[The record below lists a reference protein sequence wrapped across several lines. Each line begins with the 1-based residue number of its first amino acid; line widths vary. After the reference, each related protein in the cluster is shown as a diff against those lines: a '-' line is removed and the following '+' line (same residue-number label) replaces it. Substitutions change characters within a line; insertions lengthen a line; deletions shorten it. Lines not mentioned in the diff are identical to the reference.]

1 LNTDN
6 RVVYFRFGNFC
17 DASGLTMQ
25 PALTPVERGILFIL
39 MAQSQP
45 VRQAGFKTAHG
56 LTVRRTHRQ
65 KLQEQGLIEVSE
77 APLAF
82 ALTKRGWAWLSAE
95 TAAQKP
101 EGVLGLGPL
110 YAALSAIGQLAGR
123 LGLPL
128 DEALAPNGPPHDPPP
143 TATGVRQPEW
153 IEVDESLA
161 RALQDI
167 SVFSAALSRLRE
179 SAKGALEQEIKR
191 AELSANLVFQNV
203 RVAAKKRALDL
214 DGAVGSEAPFDPV
227 SFYSN
232 EDIELGAPVRIRKS
246 PVTRGQ
252 GKKKVIIQPGV
263 AEAIHS

>member
-1 LNTDN
+1 
-6 RVVYFRFGNFC
+6 VVYFRFSNFY

-39 MAQSQP
+39 MAHGQP
-45 VRQAGFKTAHG
+45 VTQTGFKSVHG
-56 LTVRRTHRQ
+56 LAVKRSHRQ
-65 KLQEQGLIEVSE
+65 RLEEQGLIEVSK
-77 APLAF
+77 APF
-82 ALTKRGWAWLSAE
+82 TFVLTKGGWAWLSAE

-101 EGVLGLGPL
+101 KGLLGLGSL
-110 YAALSAIGQLAGR
+110 NAALGAIGQLANR

-128 DEALAPNGPPHDPPP
+128 EDALAPNGPPPDPAP
-143 TATGVRQPEW
+143 TAIRQPEW
-153 IEVDESLA
+153 VEVDESLA

-179 SAKGALEQEIKR
+179 SAKGAFEQEIKR

-203 RVAAKKRALDL
+203 RVAAKKRGLDL
-214 DGAVGSEAPFDPV
+214 DGTVGSEAAFDPV

>member
-1 LNTDN
+1 
-6 RVVYFRFGNFC
+6 
-17 DASGLTMQ
+17 MQ

-39 MAQSQP
+39 MAQGQP
-45 VRQAGFKTAHG
+45 VRQAGFKSAHG
-56 LTVRRTHRQ
+56 LTVKRTHRQ
-65 KLQEQGLIEVSE
+65 KLEEQGLIEVSE

-95 TAAQKP
+95 TGAQKP
-101 EGVLGLGPL
+101 KGVLGLGPL
-110 YAALSAIGQLAGR
+110 YAALGVIGQLTGR
-123 LGLPL
+123 FGLPL
-128 DEALAPNGPPHDPPP
+128 EEALAANGPMPGLAPP
-143 TATGVRQPEW
+143 AIRQPEW

-167 SVFSAALSRLRE
+167 AVFSAALSRLRE
-179 SAKGALEQEIKR
+179 SAKGALEQEIRR

-203 RVAAKKRALDL
+203 RVAARKRGLDL
-214 DGAVGSEAPFDPV
+214 DGTVGSEASFDPV

>member
-1 LNTDN
+1 
-6 RVVYFRFGNFC
+6 VVYFCFSNFC

-39 MAQSQP
+39 MAQGQP
-45 VRQAGFKTAHG
+45 VKQAGFKSVHG
-56 LTVRRTHRQ
+56 LTVKRSHRH
-65 KLQEQGLIEVSE
+65 KLEERGLIEVSE

-101 EGVLGLGPL
+101 KGVLGLGPL
-110 YAALSAIGQLAGR
+110 YAALSVIGQLAGR

-128 DEALAPNGPPHDPPP
+128 EDALASNGPPPGEPP
-143 TATGVRQPEW
+143 TPIRQPEL

-179 SAKGALEQEIKR
+179 SAKGTLEQEIKR
-191 AELSANLVFQNV
+191 AELSANLVFQNLS
-203 RVAAKKRALDL
+203 VAAKKRALDL
-214 DGAVGSEAPFDPV
+214 DGTVGSEASFDPV
-227 SFYSN
+227 FFYSN

>member
-1 LNTDN
+1 
-6 RVVYFRFGNFC
+6 
-17 DASGLTMQ
+17 MQ

-39 MAQSQP
+39 MVQGQP
-45 VRQAGFKTAHG
+45 VKQAGFKSVHG
-56 LTVRRTHRQ
+56 LTVKRSHRQ
-65 KLQEQGLIEVSE
+65 KLEEQGLIEVSK
-77 APLAF
+77 APFAF

-101 EGVLGLGPL
+101 KGLLGLAPL
-110 YAALSAIGQLAGR
+110 YAVLSAIGQLAGR

-128 DEALAPNGPPHDPPP
+128 EEALAPDGPPAPLP
-143 TATGVRQPEW
+143 TQIRQPEW

-167 SVFSAALSRLRE
+167 SVFSAALSRLRD
-179 SAKGALEQEIKR
+179 SAKGALEHEIKR

-203 RVAAKKRALDL
+203 RVAAKKRGLDL
-214 DGAVGSEAPFDPV
+214 DGTVGSEASFDPV

>member
-1 LNTDN
+1 
-6 RVVYFRFGNFC
+6 VVYFYLSNFG

-39 MAQSQP
+39 MAQGQP
-45 VRQAGFKTAHG
+45 VKQAGFKSVHG
-56 LTVRRTHRQ
+56 LAVKRSHRQ
-65 KLQEQGLIEVSE
+65 KLEEQGLIEVSKT
-77 APLAF
+77 PFAF

-95 TAAQKP
+95 TAAQKQK
-101 EGVLGLGPL
+101 GLLSLGPL
-110 YAALSAIGQLAGR
+110 HAALSALGQLANR

-128 DEALAPNGPPHDPPP
+128 EEALAAAEPPPDPPP
-143 TATGVRQPEW
+143 AAIRQPEW
-153 IEVDESLA
+153 VEVDESLA

-179 SAKGALEQEIKR
+179 SAKGALEQEIRR

-203 RVAAKKRALDL
+203 KVAARKRGLDL
-214 DGAVGSEAPFDPV
+214 DGAVGAEASFDPV

-232 EDIELGAPVRIRKS
+232 EDIATGAPVWIRKS

-252 GKKKVIIQPGV
+252 GKKKVIVQPGV

>member
-1 LNTDN
+1 
-6 RVVYFRFGNFC
+6 
-17 DASGLTMQ
+17 MQ
-25 PALTPVERGILFIL
+25 PALTPVELGILFIL
-39 MAQSQP
+39 MAQGQP
-45 VRQAGFKTAHG
+45 VKQSGFKSEHG
-56 LTVRRTHRQ
+56 LAVKRGHRQ
-65 KLQEQGLIEVSE
+65 RLEEQGFIQVSE
-77 APLAF
+77 NPFTF
-82 ALTKRGWAWLSAE
+82 ALTKKGWTWLE
-95 TAAQKP
+95 GEAAAPKP
-101 EGVLGLGPL
+101 AGIMGPGPL
-110 YAALSAIGQLAGR
+110 CAALGAIGQLAGR

-128 DEALAPNGPPHDPPP
+128 EEALASNDPPP
-143 TATGVRQPEW
+143 DPPSTAVRQPEW

-167 SVFSAALSRLRE
+167 AVFSAALSRLRE
-179 SAKGALEQEIKR
+179 SAKGALESEIKR

-214 DGAVGSEAPFDPV
+214 DGTVGSEASFDPV
-227 SFYSN
+227 FFYSN

>member
-1 LNTDN
+1 M
-6 RVVYFRFGNFC
+6 VYFRFSNFC
-17 DASGLTMQ
+17 DASGPTMQ

-39 MAQSQP
+39 MAQGQP
-45 VRQAGFKTAHG
+45 VKQAGFRTAHG
-56 LTVRRTHRQ
+56 LTVKRSHRQ
-65 KLQEQGLIEVSE
+65 KLEGQGLIEVSKT
-77 APLAF
+77 PLAF
-82 ALTKRGWAWLSAE
+82 ALTKQGWAWLSAE

-101 EGVLGLGPL
+101 KGVLGLGPL
-110 YAALSAIGQLAGR
+110 YAALSVVGQLAGR

-128 DEALAPNGPPHDPPP
+128 EEALAPDGPPPDLPQ
-143 TATGVRQPEW
+143 AAIRQPEW
-153 IEVDESLA
+153 IEADESLA

-214 DGAVGSEAPFDPV
+214 DGAVGSEASFDPV
-227 SFYSN
+227 FFYSN

-252 GKKKVIIQPGV
+252 GKRKVIIQPGV